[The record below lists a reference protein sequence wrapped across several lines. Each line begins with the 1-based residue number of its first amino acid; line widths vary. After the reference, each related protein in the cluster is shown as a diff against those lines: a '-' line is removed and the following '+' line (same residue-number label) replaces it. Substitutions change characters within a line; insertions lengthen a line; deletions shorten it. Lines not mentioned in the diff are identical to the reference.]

1 MNFLGGGITTFDFIV
16 SILVSEN
23 GRKLTRSFITSTVRV
38 LEFRTP
44 SISVVSVRGD
54 SLFQALAMCP

>member
-23 GRKLTRSFITSTVRV
+23 GRKLARSFITSTVRV

-54 SLFQALAMCP
+54 SLF